1 VPSYD
6 SYDYG
11 TYTSSE
17 DWADYDTGGDAPEAY
32 TEARDKAASGDFS
45 NYGYTDPDT
54 GQTNL
59 TAAQQNQATQDQQ
72 TATAEIAQETA
83 QGGGTMEH
91 YKQGQQSGLGD
102 IIRTGMEQGW
112 DFTKGLPVMA
122 FKAVDALSGAAQ
134 AWEIEQVKQLLGTLG
149 TEDAATGWGNLLRS
163 MQDQST
169 GKLNKK
175 GQDWFDDRGDLAD
188 EILGDPSKDNEWAGM
203 DDEEKFQY
211 MIDKMKKG
219 GGKQFQKNYDPNTYY
234 ERKGKESTAD
244 YQKRMRKE
252 GKYDPKEMAQLQAE
266 GKLDFNRSNT
276 AMIEEGRRQLEE
288 DRQGGTVKRSGGG
301 GPVEKITEIDTIDET
316 TTTNPLAGAFNVG
329 GTMPYTH
336 DVATGGAEMDVPL
349 GRRFEIDKAGKY
361 RGTAGGMGLNE
372 AMDYATLGGYGQ
384 LEPFQEYLARRR
396 KHLGEDEP
404 VYFDEEGNV
413 IYSEVT

>member
-1 VPSYD
+1 MARGIEELAEMQVTGPVQGGDMVMKPDQAPVGAAALLNKMSRQNTPGIFKLPMPDKQMPDFMKVAAEGVEQQTAKGDSINQMAGQLLRQGIDIQGMGMDEIITIYEQVFGSPGDVDQFGVSENLFPGNFTGKEQDVVMLPKNLKTAPDAEETELAYITPDEQALLAFMKPGTPHVGPEDLPSYD

-188 EILGDPSKDNEWAGM
+188 EILGDPSKDNE
-203 DDEEKFQY
+203 
-211 MIDKMKKG
+211 
-219 GGKQFQKNYDPNTYY
+219 
-234 ERKGKESTAD
+234 
-244 YQKRMRKE
+244 
-252 GKYDPKEMAQLQAE
+252 
-266 GKLDFNRSNT
+266 
-276 AMIEEGRRQLEE
+276 
-288 DRQGGTVKRSGGG
+288 
-301 GPVEKITEIDTIDET
+301 
-316 TTTNPLAGAFNVG
+316 
-329 GTMPYTH
+329 
-336 DVATGGAEMDVPL
+336 
-349 GRRFEIDKAGKY
+349 
-361 RGTAGGMGLNE
+361 
-372 AMDYATLGGYGQ
+372 
-384 LEPFQEYLARRR
+384 
-396 KHLGEDEP
+396 
-404 VYFDEEGNV
+404 
-413 IYSEVT
+413 